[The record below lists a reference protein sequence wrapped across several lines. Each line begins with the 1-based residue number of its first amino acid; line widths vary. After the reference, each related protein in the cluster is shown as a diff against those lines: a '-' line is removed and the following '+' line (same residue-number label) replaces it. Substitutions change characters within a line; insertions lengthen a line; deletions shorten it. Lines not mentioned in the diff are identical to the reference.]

1 MSSHYLVKH
10 ISTKFH
16 ITLKKITYKF
26 IHPFIQAISIAS
38 LTVLCCSEALP
49 TQHGYCLG
57 ISRLSATG
65 NFVIKLLKVLT
76 CTWRL
81 ERESN
86 LWLFGRK
93 ASTLPKRRHAPYCTG
108 CTENPFYRAGC
119 QSEWGILSFCKEAT
133 ARHIPNISGWGFV
146 FQQDGALAQSSTR
159 HRRFLKRKA
168 PDTVAAEFTGS
179 EPSRL

>member
-26 IHPFIQAISIAS
+26 IHPFIQAISIAP
-38 LTVLCCSEALP
+38 LKVLYCSEALP

-65 NFVIKLLKVLT
+65 NFVIKLPRALK
-76 CTWRL
+76 CTGGL

-86 LWLFGRK
+86 LCLFGQR
-93 ASTLPKRRHAPYCTG
+93 ASPLPKPRHAPYC
-108 CTENPFYRAGC
+108 
-119 QSEWGILSFCKEAT
+119 
-133 ARHIPNISGWGFV
+133 
-146 FQQDGALAQSSTR
+146 
-159 HRRFLKRKA
+159 
-168 PDTVAAEFTGS
+168 
-179 EPSRL
+179 